1 MNKKNVV
8 TILSYIFIAI
18 VIVVAFTQFR
28 PSTEKAATS
37 EIYSMDTIVD
47 ISICGQDKEKA
58 MQNVI
63 NEIQKIDKLVDDF
76 SKESD
81 VYRINENAGVRPVK
95 VDPITM
101 DMINKAFD
109 IAKETDGAFDP
120 TVYPLSKLWGFKGGN
135 FRIPPKEEISQTQKL
150 VSYKNIKI
158 DKQNSTVFLPL
169 KGEGIDLGGIAKGY
183 TLDKINKILSN
194 YNISKALI
202 NMGGNILTYKKP
214 PNNKYWK
221 IGIRNPRGEG
231 ISGIINITGTKFIS
245 TSGDYERF
253 FIKDGIRYCHIMNP
267 FTGSPANKIVS
278 VTVISDKGYL
288 GDALSTAFFVQGKEY
303 ALKSAG
309 SFNVEVVGF
318 DKNLAHFL
326 SKDIENFVTF
336 QK

>member
-18 VIVVAFTQFR
+18 VVVVAFTQFR
-28 PSTEKAATS
+28 PNTEKAATS
-37 EIYSMDTIVD
+37 EIYSMNTIVD
-47 ISICGQDKEKA
+47 ISIYGQDKEKA

-81 VYRINENAGVRPVK
+81 VYKINENAGVRPVK

-101 DMINKAFD
+101 DMINKAFN

-120 TVYPLSKLWGFKGGN
+120 TVYPLSKLWGFKSGN
-135 FRIPPKEEISQTQKL
+135 FRIPPKEEIAQTQKL

-183 TLDKINKILSN
+183 TLDKINEILST
-194 YNISKALI
+194 YNISRALI

-253 FIKDGIRYCHIMNP
+253 FIKDGVRYCHIINP

-278 VTVISDKGYL
+278 VTVISNKGYL

-303 ALKSAG
+303 ALKSAN

-318 DKNLAHFL
+318 DKNLTHFL
-326 SKDIENFVTF
+326 SKDIENLVTF